1 MKHNLCSHE
10 AYGLLVGGKQMS
22 KILANAT
29 NEKQGAVTA
38 NDRGAATY
46 TQYRGKGCSEVK
58 SGQPRDG
65 GEEGHTN

>member
-1 MKHNLCSHE
+1 
-10 AYGLLVGGKQMS
+10 MS